1 MGAAASTNEAAVPS
15 APSFSWTRSEDET
28 DYDLNDGAA
37 CVLCGEAHPAQ
48 AMRVVLKP
56 CAHVLCCLCGVNVAL
71 EGRSE
76 FFPVVAC
83 AQKFTAWKALMPCP
97 TEPPQSTCLTAASA
111 GATTSAEAAVATSG
125 PCAVR
130 RVTSSAPG
138 ATLSTVSKLLAYRAR
153 QNADEAEASA
163 MSRER

>member
-71 EGRSE
+71 EGRPE
-76 FFPVVAC
+76 FCPVAAC
-83 AQKFTAWKALMPCP
+83 AQRRMAWEALKPRP
-97 TEPPQSTCLTAASA
+97 TDI
-111 GATTSAEAAVATSG
+111 
-125 PCAVR
+125 
-130 RVTSSAPG
+130 
-138 ATLSTVSKLLAYRAR
+138 KK
-153 QNADEAEASA
+153 
-163 MSRER
+163 ER